1 MRKRNNTMRLT
12 FFFLTLSILSSAYL
26 QAQQKLRYNAPASE
40 WVEALPIGNGRMG
53 AMIFGG
59 DSVEEIQFNEETLWT
74 GEPRNYN
81 KAGAYQYLDT
91 IRLLLEEG
99 KQREA
104 EELAMREFMGLKSET
119 EDNTLWLE
127 RVGAERKKTD
137 GAYTYEFDDVGW
149 PTIPV
154 PSYEGWEEMGLE
166 GVDGAIWFRTTFTLT
181 AADLTSDW
189 ELDLNRVRQDDYTYV
204 NGHLVGH
211 EKGDQEKRLYNIP
224 KENLREGKNVVAV
237 QVINLAGKGG
247 ISGYKD
253 TRNPI
258 GLKNANGKF
267 ISLVGQWK
275 YWIQD
280 ADVPKVGV
288 FQASYQPFGSLKFQF
303 PDGDTEQY
311 ERSLDLERGVAEV
324 AYTQADVQ
332 YKRTYFA
339 NYPDNVIAIR
349 LAADKPG
356 QISFALSMETKHQKH
371 RVWKLDDHTL
381 AMTVQ
386 VKGGALEGTSFLTVK
401 LDGGTVTEQD
411 RQLHV
416 QGANTAD
423 VYLTGATNYGDYKQ
437 LTADYGRKAQRHH
450 KRIRKKS
457 FSKLQRTHERDYRSL
472 FERFSINLGGEEQ
485 RAIPTDERLRRFVSA
500 EDPDLIALYIQFGR
514 YLQIASARE
523 GTHPANLQ
531 GIWNPWLEP
540 SWGSKYTT
548 NINLEMNYWATE
560 MLNLR
565 ELHGSLFQMIRELS
579 EAGKETAREYY
590 GARGWV
596 LHHNTDVWRGTA
608 PINNSNHGIW
618 PTGGAWL
625 VTHLW
630 EYYLF
635 NQDKKV
641 IAEYY
646 DIIKGA
652 TLFFKDFLVK
662 DEKTGW
668 LVSTPSNSPENG
680 GLVKGPTMD
689 HQIIRALFHV
699 FTESSKLVG
708 KDASLRDSIQAMLP
722 QIAPNQIGQYG
733 QLQEWLEDVD
743 DPDNKHRHV
752 SHLWGLHPGNEI
764 NMDDTPK
771 MVEAAKKS
779 LIMRGDDGTGW
790 SLAWKINFWARLKDA
805 QHTYTMIKMLLR
817 PADKA
822 GGSYPNLFDAHP
834 PFQIDG
840 NFGGAAGIGEMLVQS
855 HTSFVDILPALP
867 RELSR
872 GTVRG
877 IKARGNFE
885 IDLTWEN
892 HQLTAI
898 AVRSNAGKPLKLR
911 YNGKVVEMPTKK
923 KKTYTFDTALNL
935 LK

>member
-1 MRKRNNTMRLT
+1 MRLT
-12 FFFLTLSILSSAYL
+12 FFFFCLYVLSIVEVHGQNRLWYD
-26 QAQQKLRYNAPASE
+26 APARE
-40 WVEALPIGNGRMG
+40 WEEALPIGNGRMG

-59 DSVEEIQFNEETLWT
+59 DTVEEVQFNEETLWT

-81 KAGAYQYLDT
+81 KLGAHQYLDT
-91 IRLLLEEG
+91 LRLLLEQG

-104 EELAMREFMGLKSET
+104 EELAMREFMSLKSET
-119 EDNTLWLE
+119 EDNKPWLE
-127 RVGAERKKTD
+127 RIATERTKTN
-137 GAYTYEFDDVGW
+137 GAYTYGFDDTPW
-149 PTIPV
+149 STIPV
-154 PSYEGWEEMGLE
+154 PSYEGWEEVGLE
-166 GVDGAIWFRTTFTLT
+166 GLDGAVWFRTTFELT
-181 AADLTSDW
+181 ANDLASDW
-189 ELDLNRVRQDDYTYV
+189 ELDLNRVRQYDYTYV

-211 EKGDQEKRLYNIP
+211 EKGDQEKRLYKIP
-224 KENLREGKNVVAV
+224 KENLREGKNVIAV

-253 TRNPI
+253 TSNAI
-258 GLKNANGKF
+258 GIQNTAGKF

-280 ADVPKVGV
+280 SEVPKMGV
-288 FQASYQPFGSLKFQF
+288 FQESYQPFGSLKFYF
-303 PDGDTEQY
+303 PEGDTQHY
-311 ERSLDLERGVAEV
+311 ERSLDLERGLAEV
-324 AYTQADVQ
+324 KYERSGVLFT
-332 YKRTYFA
+332 RTYFA
-339 NYPDNVIAIR
+339 SHPDNTIAIR
-349 LAADKPG
+349 LAANKQG
-356 QISFALSMETKHQKH
+356 QVSFALAMETKHEKN
-371 RVWKLDDHTL
+371 RVWKVDEHTL
-381 AMTVQ
+381 AMTVH

-401 LDGGTVTEQD
+401 LDGGTLTEKD
-411 RQLHV
+411 GQLHV
-416 QGANTAD
+416 QDANTAD
-423 VYLTGATNYGDYKQ
+423 VYLTGSTNYGDYKT
-437 LTADYGRKAQRHH
+437 LSPDYIAPAEAHH
-450 KRIRKKS
+450 QKIQKKS
-457 FSKLQRTHERDYRSL
+457 FSKLLTAHERDHSSL
-472 FERFSINLGGEEQ
+472 FGRFSIDLGGEAQ

-500 EDPDLIALYIQFGR
+500 EDPDLLALYIQFGR
-514 YLQIASARE
+514 YLQIASARA

-540 SWGSKYTT
+540 SWGSKYTA

-560 MLNLR
+560 MLNLS

-590 GARGWV
+590 DARGWV

-630 EYYLF
+630 EHYLF
-635 NQDKKV
+635 NQDPK
-641 IAEYY
+641 IITEYY
-646 DIIKGA
+646 DVIKGA

-668 LVSTPSNSPENG
+668 WVSTPSNSPENG

-689 HQIIRALFHV
+689 HQIIRALFTV

-708 KDASLRDSIQAMLP
+708 KDEPLRDSIQAMLP

-733 QLQEWLEDVD
+733 QLQEWMEDID

-764 NMDDTPK
+764 NMDDTPEL
-771 MVEAAKKS
+771 VEAAKKS

-817 PADKA
+817 PASKG

-840 NFGGAAGIGEMLVQS
+840 NFGGAAGIGEMLLQS
-855 HTSFVDILPALP
+855 HTAFVDVLPALP
-867 RELSR
+867 QELSK
-872 GTVRG
+872 GAVRG
-877 IKARGNFE
+877 LKARGNFE
-885 IDLTWEN
+885 IDLTWDK
-892 HQLTAI
+892 HQLSKI
-898 AVRSNAGKPLKLR
+898 VVLSRSGKPLKLR
-911 YNGKVVEMPTKK
+911 YNGKVVEVSTKK
-923 KKTYTFDTALNL
+923 NKTYTFDTELNL
-935 LK
+935 FK